1 MRASPAD
8 IAVRFYNGDG
18 LTVIEQ
24 SLQRACQL
32 LALVVRQLG
41 QAVDQARH
49 LLLPHHLSI
58 LLGVHNPSGAVRHA
72 SHVRYIGAIWT
83 GDGTSWWTSLHIPL
97 FGSLRDARE
106 LLICLPLDFLWTG
119 LRISEFELCCDLV
132 DGGRQSTR

>member
-8 IAVRFYNGDG
+8 AAVRFYNGDG

-49 LLLPHHLSI
+49 LLLSHGL
-58 LLGVHNPSGAVRHA
+58 LLGQTQGRRALKMRTM
-72 SHVRYIGAIWT
+72 G
-83 GDGTSWWTSLHIPL
+83 
-97 FGSLRDARE
+97 RD
-106 LLICLPLDFLWTG
+106 
-119 LRISEFELCCDLV
+119 
-132 DGGRQSTR
+132 

>member
-49 LLLPHHLSI
+49 LLLSHGF
-58 LLGVHNPSGAVRHA
+58 LLGLTQERHA
-72 SHVRYIGAIWT
+72 WEMGALQ
-83 GDGTSWWTSLHIPL
+83 G
-97 FGSLRDARE
+97 
-106 LLICLPLDFLWTG
+106 
-119 LRISEFELCCDLV
+119 V
-132 DGGRQSTR
+132 

>member
-32 LALVVRQLG
+32 LELVVRQLG

-49 LLLPHHLSI
+49 LLQSHGL
-58 LLGVHNPSGAVRHA
+58 LLGQTQGR
-72 SHVRYIGAIWT
+72 RTLKI
-83 GDGTSWWTSLHIPL
+83 
-97 FGSLRDARE
+97 RARGVQ
-106 LLICLPLDFLWTG
+106 LKG
-119 LRISEFELCCDLV
+119 HH
-132 DGGRQSTR
+132 